1 MDSEQDRERLARLE
15 AELGH
20 KADKVDIAALETRI
34 LRNLL
39 AITIPISLA
48 LFAAAVG
55 LCLVLF

>member
-15 AELGH
+15 TELNH
-20 KADKVDIAALETRI
+20 KADKVDMAALETRI

-39 AITIPISLA
+39 AIVIPIVLT

-55 LCLVLF
+55 ICLALL